1 MKDIELSDELVFLQN
16 TIKDIT
22 EKFIKPRA
30 SEIDELEKYPEDIF
44 QILKEHD
51 LLGLF
56 IEEKYEGTNLGI
68 LGTCVAIE
76 EIAKH
81 CSNSPLFLSIPLLAS
96 RPIAVAGSKEQK
108 KHFLTGTAK
117 GTIKCSLSMTEPH
130 AGTDV
135 ANIKT
140 RAVKD
145 GESWVINGQKTY
157 CTGSS
162 VADYIILGAKTDPDA
177 GYEGLVFLIV
187 PTNSDGFK
195 VGRHERKMG
204 MRGIPTCE
212 LFFENCRIPIEN
224 QIGEEKT
231 GFKTAMLGFN
241 QARPAIGARGVG
253 LAQGCLDYA
262 IEYSKEREAFSR
274 PIAKF
279 QGIQLMIAE
288 MFINIEAAR
297 LLVHKAA
304 RLIDNG
310 NFGKEHAH
318 HFSAAKSFSSDVAMK
333 TSVDS
338 IQILGGAGYMKDHPL
353 ERFMRDA
360 KQLQIIEGTTQIQQI
375 LIAKNLLGY

>member
-1 MKDIELSDELVFLQN
+1 LNEHELNDELILLQN

-22 EKFIKPRA
+22 NKFIKPRA
-30 SEIDELEKYPEDIF
+30 SEIDEEEEYPEDIF
-44 QILKEHD
+44 QVLKEHD

-96 RPIAVAGSKEQK
+96 RPIAVAGSEEQK
-108 KHFLTGTAK
+108 KHFLTSTAK

-145 GESWVINGQKTY
+145 GDSWVINGQKTY

-162 VADYIILGAKTDPDA
+162 EADYIILGAKSDPGA

-187 PTNSDGFK
+187 PTNSEGFQ

-212 LFFENCRIPIEN
+212 LVFENCRVPIEN
-224 QIGEEKT
+224 QIGEERT

-262 IEYSKEREAFSR
+262 IEYAKEREAFSR

-310 NFGKEHAH
+310 NFGKEYAH

>member
-1 MKDIELSDELVFLQN
+1 M
-16 TIKDIT
+16 
-22 EKFIKPRA
+22 
-30 SEIDELEKYPEDIF
+30 
-44 QILKEHD
+44 
-51 LLGLF
+51 LGLF

-76 EIAKH
+76 EIAKQ

-96 RPIAVAGSKEQK
+96 RPIAVAGSEEQK
-108 KHFLTGTAK
+108 KQFLTGTAK
-117 GTIKCSLSMTEPH
+117 GTIRCSLSMTEPH

-145 GESWVINGQKTY
+145 GNEWVINGQKTY

-187 PTNSDGFK
+187 PTDSEGFK

-212 LFFENCRIPIEN
+212 LFFENCRVPIEN
-224 QIGEEKT
+224 QIGEDRT

-262 IEYSKEREAFSR
+262 LQYAKDREAFSR

-310 NFGKEHAH
+310 NFGKEFAH
-318 HFSAAKSFSSDVAMK
+318 HFSAAKSFSSDIAMK

>member
-1 MKDIELSDELVFLQN
+1 MNPLELSEELILLQN
-16 TIKDIT
+16 TIKDLT
-22 EKFIKPRA
+22 TKHIKPRA
-30 SEIDELEKYPEDIF
+30 SEIDEEEKYPEDIY
-44 QILKEHD
+44 QILKKHD

-56 IEEKYEGTNLGI
+56 VEEEYGGTNLGI

-81 CSNSPLFLSIPLLAS
+81 CSNSPLFLSIPLLAT
-96 RPIAVAGSKEQK
+96 RPISVAGTLEQK
-108 KHFLTGTAK
+108 EHFLTGVAK
-117 GTIKCSLSMTEPH
+117 GNIKCSLSMTEPH

-140 RAVKD
+140 LAVKD
-145 GESWVINGQKTY
+145 GDSWVINGQKTY

-162 VADYIILGAKTDPDA
+162 FADYIILGAKSDPDA
-177 GYEGLVFLIV
+177 GHEGLIFLIV
-187 PTNSDGFK
+187 PTNSDGFQI
-195 VGRHERKMG
+195 GRHERKMG

-212 LFFENCRIPIEN
+212 LIFENCRIPIDN
-224 QIGEEKT
+224 QIGEERT

-241 QARPAIGARGVG
+241 QARPVIGARGVG

-262 IEYSKEREAFSR
+262 VDYAKEREAFSK

-288 MFINIEAAR
+288 MFINIEAGR

-310 NFGKEHAH
+310 KIGKEYAH
-318 HFSAAKSFSSDVAMK
+318 YFSAAKSFSSDVAMK

-360 KQLQIIEGTTQIQQI
+360 KQLQIIEGTNQIQQI

>member
-1 MKDIELSDELVFLQN
+1 MNPLELSDELILLQS
-16 TIKDIT
+16 TIKSLT
-22 EKFIKPRA
+22 NKYIKPRA
-30 SEIDELEKYPEDIF
+30 SEIDEEEQYPEDIF

-51 LLGLF
+51 LLGLY
-56 IEEKYEGTNLGI
+56 IEEEYEGTNLGI

-96 RPIAVAGSKEQK
+96 RPIAVAGNSEQK
-108 KHFLTGTAK
+108 KQFLKGIAK
-117 GTIKCSLSMTEPH
+117 GTMKCSLSMTEPH

-145 GESWVINGQKTY
+145 GNSWVINGQKAY
-157 CTGSS
+157 CTASS
-162 VADYIILGAKTDPDA
+162 EADYIILGAKNDLDA
-177 GYEGLVFLIV
+177 GYEGLIFLIV
-187 PTNSDGFK
+187 PTDSEGFR

-212 LFFENCRIPIEN
+212 LIFENCRVPIEN
-224 QIGEEKT
+224 QIGEDRT

-262 IEYSKEREAFSR
+262 VAYSKEREAFSR
-274 PIAKF
+274 PIGKF

-310 NFGKEHAH
+310 NFGKEYAH

-360 KQLQIIEGTTQIQQI
+360 KQLQIIEGTTQIQHI

>member
-1 MKDIELSDELVFLQN
+1 MNPLELSDELILLQN
-16 TIKDIT
+16 TIKDLT
-22 EKFIKPRA
+22 NKYIKPRA
-30 SEIDELEKYPEDIF
+30 SEIDEEEEYPEDIF

-51 LLGLF
+51 LLGLY
-56 IEEKYEGTNLGI
+56 IEEEYEGTNLGI

-96 RPIAVAGSKEQK
+96 RPIAVAGNSEQK
-108 KHFLTGTAK
+108 KRFLEGIAK

-145 GESWVINGQKTY
+145 GNSWVINGQKTY

-162 VADYIILGAKTDPDA
+162 EADYIVLGAKNDPDA
-177 GYEGLVFLIV
+177 GYEGLIFLIV
-187 PTNSDGFK
+187 PTDAEGFK

-212 LFFENCRIPIEN
+212 LIFENCRVPIEN
-224 QIGEEKT
+224 QIGEVGT

-241 QARPAIGARGVG
+241 HARPAIGARGVG

-262 IEYSKEREAFSR
+262 VAYSKEREAFSR

-310 NFGKEHAH
+310 NFGKEYAH

-360 KQLQIIEGTTQIQQI
+360 KQLQIIEGTTQIQHI

>member
-1 MKDIELSDELVFLQN
+1 MNPLELSDELILLQN
-16 TIKDIT
+16 TIKDLT
-22 EKFIKPRA
+22 NKYIKPRA
-30 SEIDELEKYPEDIF
+30 SEIDEEEQYPEDIF

-51 LLGLF
+51 LLGLY
-56 IEEKYEGTNLGI
+56 IEEEYEGTNLGI

-96 RPIAVAGSKEQK
+96 RPIAVAGNTEQK
-108 KHFLTGTAK
+108 KRFLEGIAK

-145 GESWVINGQKTY
+145 GNSWVINGQKTY

-162 VADYIILGAKTDPDA
+162 EADYIVLGAKNDPDA
-177 GYEGLVFLIV
+177 GYEGLIFLIV
-187 PTNSDGFK
+187 PTDAEGFK

-212 LFFENCRIPIEN
+212 LIFENCHVPIEN
-224 QIGEEKT
+224 QIGEVGT

-262 IEYSKEREAFSR
+262 VAYSKEREAFSR

-310 NFGKEHAH
+310 NFGKEYAH

-360 KQLQIIEGTTQIQQI
+360 KQLQIIEGTTQIQHI